1 MYKNIIKK
9 DIKKLIF
16 ENFKIIGIKPQDHL
30 YLALDMGALFSNY
43 INNPKKIEII
53 NKNKLFF
60 TRYVLQILKQYM
72 SKTGSLI
79 CPTFSF
85 SPIKTKFF
93 DIKKTKTDV
102 GIFSQIFLEDKT
114 SLRSD
119 HSIHSLCAIGKFREI
134 IKQGHGIFS
143 FGINSPF
150 DKLLKFN
157 VKFVNIG
164 VPFWRS
170 CTYIHHVQHL
180 NGCNF
185 RFYKSFKVKKKIGN
199 KVKILY
205 DYDFL
210 RFKSLSKEPINTIKI
225 EKTLNKKKLIKYV
238 KKPIFFSVVSCE
250 SVYNETKILLKKNPS
265 TFIRGSKKIIFD
277 DSLKDKNLLKLKV
290 I

>member
-1 MYKNIIKK
+1 MYKKIIQK

-16 ENFKIIGIKPQDHL
+16 KNFKTLGIKPQDHL
-30 YLALDMGALFSNY
+30 YLALDMGELFSNY
-43 INNPKKIEII
+43 INDPKKIEII
-53 NKNKLFF
+53 NRNKFFF
-60 TRYVLQILKQYM
+60 TRYVLKILKQYM

-79 CPTFSF
+79 CPTFSY
-85 SPIKTKFF
+85 STIKTKFF
-93 DIKKTKTDV
+93 DIKKTKSDI

-170 CTYIHHVQHL
+170 STYIHHVQHL

-199 KVKILY
+199 KIKILY

-210 RFKSLSKEPINTIKI
+210 RFRSLSKEPINAIKMDKI
-225 EKTLNKKKLIKYV
+225 LYKKKLIKYL
-238 KKPIFFSVVSCE
+238 KKPIFFSVVGCE
-250 SVYNETKILLKKNPS
+250 SLYNETKILLKKNPS
-265 TFIRGSKKIIFD
+265 AFIKGSKKIIFND
-277 DSLKDKNLLKLKV
+277 NLKNKNLLKLKV
-290 I
+290 V